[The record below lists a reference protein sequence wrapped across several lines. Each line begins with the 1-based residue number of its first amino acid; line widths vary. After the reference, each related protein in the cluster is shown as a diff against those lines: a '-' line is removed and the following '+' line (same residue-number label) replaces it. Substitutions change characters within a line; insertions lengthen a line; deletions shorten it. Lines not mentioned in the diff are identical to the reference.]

1 MSPLYI
7 FSITLKANFMEVN
20 LLYLLIYC
28 IILFKLVLANLSIL

>member
-1 MSPLYI
+1 MSPAYI

-20 LLYLLIYC
+20 LLYLLIYF